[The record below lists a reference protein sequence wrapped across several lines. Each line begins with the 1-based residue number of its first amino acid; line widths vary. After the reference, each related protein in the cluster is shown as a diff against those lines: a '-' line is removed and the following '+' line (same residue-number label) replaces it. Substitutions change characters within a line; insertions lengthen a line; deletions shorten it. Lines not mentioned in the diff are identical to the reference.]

1 MAKKNP
7 AHMFRGKKK
16 AYTRKEYIG
25 GVPASRITQFDIGS
39 ATTDCSVGG
48 CVRVRVSV
56 VSATPCAPTLG
67 GK

>member
-25 GVPASRITQFDIGS
+25 GVPASRITQFDVG
-39 ATTDCSVGG
+39 ATKVNLTVDVFIC
-48 CVRVRVSV
+48 V
-56 VSATPCAPTLG
+56 VSLF
-67 GK
+67 